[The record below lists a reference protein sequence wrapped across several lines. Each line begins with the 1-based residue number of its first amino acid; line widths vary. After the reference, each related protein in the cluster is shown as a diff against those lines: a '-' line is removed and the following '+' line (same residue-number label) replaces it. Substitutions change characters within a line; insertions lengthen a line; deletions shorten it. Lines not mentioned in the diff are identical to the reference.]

1 MCRSYEEAF
10 DAILLD
16 APCSSE
22 RHVLRQAG
30 PRSGSGG
37 PGERTALAEW
47 SPARIRG
54 LAARQWALLSSA
66 LIMLKKGCCLVYST
80 CALSPEEND
89 GVVARAQAKYRDRDG
104 EPSLRFDKP
113 VYEGPDGLAGAEE
126 TEYGIS
132 IMPDRN
138 GGAGPMY
145 ICRMWKEDRDG
156 R

>member
-1 MCRSYEEAF
+1 MCRSFEEAF

-30 PRSGSGG
+30 LRSGGG
-37 PGERTALAEW
+37 RGDGTALAEW

-54 LAARQWALLSSA
+54 LAVRQWALLSSA

-80 CALSPEEND
+80 CSLSPEEND
-89 GVVARAQAKYRDRDG
+89 GVVARAQARYRDADG
-104 EPSLRFDKP
+104 GFSLLFEKP
-113 VYEGPDGLAGAEE
+113 VYEGPDGLAGSEE

-145 ICRMWKEDRDG
+145 VCRIWKDS
-156 R
+156 